1 VIVASQIGTASG
13 QISRTTGAALL
24 AAGLLSAALFPA
36 LAVKLLP
43 AEPAGPAEPAEPA
56 GPAEPAQGADQSAAR
71 VPALLGRRTREFL

>member
-1 VIVASQIGTASG
+1 VASQIGTASG

-43 AEPAGPAEPAEPA
+43 AEPAGPA
-56 GPAEPAQGADQSAAR
+56 GPAQPAQGADQSAAR